1 MQGYVT
7 EGSGPIT
14 SPDFETSL
22 VETDQLDGW
31 TCGMAGTP
39 FAFLCGKQ
47 PYSWQH
53 VTAAKPI
60 GWGCGAC
67 LGDTSTSVDGRRSG
81 RFVTGDDP
89 TKYSATNYKC
99 KITYGNYT
107 GSAWLRGDR
116 AGQVITVGLY
126 NASLAAIPLLQNVT
140 EHAIPDGGWHQV
152 IFSFSIPEPL
162 VPYEVTLGFAAKL
175 TGVFW
180 ADAVDVTK
188 L

>member
-1 MQGYVT
+1 
-7 EGSGPIT
+7 
-14 SPDFETSL
+14 
-22 VETDQLDGW
+22 
-31 TCGMAGTP
+31 
-39 FAFLCGKQ
+39 
-47 PYSWQH
+47 
-53 VTAAKPI
+53 
-60 GWGCGAC
+60 
-67 LGDTSTSVDGRRSG
+67 
-81 RFVTGDDP
+81 VTGDDP